1 MQIFCDVAQPMGLFQ
16 GDTETTACL
25 RNGGDDELDSWIS
38 IHIVVVTITLI
49 IFTMKTAVLS
59 LLVAGASA
67 FAPASQ
73 VRRKNFMDRERFW
86 TKKLT
91 LVVFVSLPDL
101 EASL

>member
-1 MQIFCDVAQPMGLFQ
+1 MNWTFLYYQSHRCSD
-16 GDTETTACL
+16 
-25 RNGGDDELDSWIS
+25 N
-38 IHIVVVTITLI
+38 HIDH
-49 IFTMKTAVLS
+49 FTMKTAILS